1 MKIIAPILIAFISL
15 LSSCNP
21 YRYEL
26 MSTDSNKF
34 LDGVCI
40 SHFDK
45 IEKTD
50 KNSIIIKPGGI
61 TSIRRQELTNFTF
74 QTNFLSSGTTSLKV
88 YLRTVRHQF
97 DEKIG
102 IRIEIS
108 DYDIKI
114 FENDKLVAE
123 EKQNL
128 TDNYFRNKHAL
139 NYLKIINEGKSII
152 IETDCNP
159 KTHIQSELTLSEYVI
174 LQNDSEGD
182 LHLRGIFI
190 EKSFEK

>member
-1 MKIIAPILIAFISL
+1 MKIFAPILIAVVTL

-34 LDGVCI
+34 IDGVCI

-50 KNSIIIKPGGI
+50 KNSITIKPGGI
-61 TSIRRQELTNFTF
+61 TSLRQRELTNFTF
-74 QTNFLSSGTTSLKV
+74 QANFQSSGATSLKV
-88 YLRTVRHQF
+88 YLRTVRHEF
-97 DEKIG
+97 DENIG

-108 DYDIKI
+108 DFDIKI
-114 FENDKLVAE
+114 FENDKLRAE
-123 EKQNL
+123 EKHNL

-139 NYLKIINEGKSII
+139 NYLKIISEGKSII
-152 IETDCNP
+152 IETDCHP
-159 KTHIQSELTLSEYVI
+159 KTHIHSELTLSEYVI

-182 LHLRGIFI
+182 LNFIGIVI
-190 EKSFEK
+190 EKNNN